1 RLPVIVNPSSTKMP
15 DWSMGRPSGEDHFVI
30 PYKEKYEPADWD
42 SLVNEEHYVNDLLTL
57 KPNSVIDR
65 ITLYRSVADTRRFL
79 DIGYIDERYYPGG
92 AEDYDFCCR
101 ASMRGYRSVGT
112 TKSWVF
118 HHWSKTLN
126 AEDAMK
132 IKETVDDDLRFGNHN
147 EV

>member
-1 RLPVIVNPSSTKMP
+1 
-15 DWSMGRPSGEDHFVI
+15 
-30 PYKEKYEPADWD
+30 
-42 SLVNEEHYVNDLLTL
+42 
-57 KPNSVIDR
+57 
-65 ITLYRSVADTRRFL
+65 RRFL

-112 TKSWVF
+112 TKSWVC
-118 HHWSKTLN
+118 HNWSKTLN

-147 EV
+147 EVWCERFDIWGIKCLECDNRLRTTDNLAAICVDHPSETYIIPESQVTQL